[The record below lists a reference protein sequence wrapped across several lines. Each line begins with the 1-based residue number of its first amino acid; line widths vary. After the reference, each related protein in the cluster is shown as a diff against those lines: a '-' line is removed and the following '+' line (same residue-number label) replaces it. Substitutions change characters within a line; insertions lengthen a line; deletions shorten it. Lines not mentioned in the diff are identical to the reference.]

1 MVPCHRRSADYCWY
15 SGADVSQNEYLT
27 MCGMLAGSM
36 TDPPALA
43 FLIIFIQPAVRRRSL
58 TPLSIRSDVP
68 AHYHTPITGGALLE
82 YR

>member
-1 MVPCHRRSADYCWY
+1 
-15 SGADVSQNEYLT
+15 

-43 FLIIFIQPAVRRRSL
+43 FVIIFIQPAVRRRFL
-58 TPLSIRSDVP
+58 TPLSIRGDVP
-68 AHYHTPITGGALLE
+68 AHYHPPITGGALLE